1 MVSRLAL
8 AKAAF
13 GDARRDRIAH
23 RRRHEFMDVAAKD
36 RDFLDQ
42 PRRDRLQADIGHK
55 EYRFDPVVELLVNP
69 RHLLFIFEIGYEPK
83 PADDADRPLK
93 QENGNKPELEPA
105 AHKN

>member
-42 PRRDRLQADIGHK
+42 PRRARLQADTGHQA
-55 EYRFDPVVELLVNP
+55 YRFDPVVELLVHP
-69 RHLLFIFEIGYEPK
+69 RNLIFILEIGDSAQS
-83 PADDADRPLK
+83 ADDDSRTLTLGTAIVR
-93 QENGNKPELEPA
+93 ES
-105 AHKN
+105 